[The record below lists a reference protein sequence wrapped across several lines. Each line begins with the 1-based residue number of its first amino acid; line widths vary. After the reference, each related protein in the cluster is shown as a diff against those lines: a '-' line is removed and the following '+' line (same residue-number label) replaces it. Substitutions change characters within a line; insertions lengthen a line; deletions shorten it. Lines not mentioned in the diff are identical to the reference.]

1 MGSCM
6 SFLSYHNQFNL
17 PNNFIQIPINKNSK
31 CTLCMKPL
39 RYSTVQCINCK
50 RNLGHIHC
58 FRLWHSINHNCPVC
72 N

>member
-6 SFLSYHNQFNL
+6 SFISYHNQFNL
-17 PNNFIQIPINKNSK
+17 PDNFIQIPITKHSK
-31 CTLCMKPL
+31 CTFCMKPL

-50 RNLGHIHC
+50 CNLGHIHC
-58 FRLWHSINHNCPVC
+58 FKLWYSIQNKCPNC